1 MTICGPEVLGADPA
15 NIKWSVVRGD
25 SASLRIEFFEEDGTT
40 KSSTSGWTALSS
52 TYDYRGDVIDNLD
65 TEIGT
70 GYVDIIITP
79 ETSRLW
85 GAGYRPIAADLGF
98 DLQIT
103 TSDGTI
109 WTPVIGSI
117 SVIADISGS
126 VL

>member
-15 NIKWSVVRGD
+15 NIKWTIVRGD
-25 SASLRIEFFEEDGTT
+25 SASLRIEFFEEDGVT
-40 KSSTSGWTALSS
+40 KSDIEGWTALSS
-52 TYDYRGDVIDNLD
+52 TYDYRGDVIDNLE
-65 TEIGT
+65 TEVGD
-70 GYVDIIITP
+70 GYIDIFVTP

-103 TSDGTI
+103 TTDGTI

-126 VL
+126 IL